1 METSKQVFKS
11 QPLNKLEFPMGSVK
25 RAVAPSWNSGRRP
38 MSTSPQAYPVNLK
51 NRQRR
56 RRTNQPP
63 HPRDWNRYPTER
75 RISSQT
81 FAYDRVP
88 RRNWDHLSCAT
99 RGQLRHAIG
108 LLNGMV
114 RKQDFLLS
122 QIREL
127 KAMLRGYNIT
137 QPKETSPISSDDD
150 FQQIIREVH
159 LEILSNQEMAN
170 ASSPATDIASTNR
183 TDADAVKK
191 EMKLEPGDPDADE
204 RQNKAAE

>member
-1 METSKQVFKS
+1 
-11 QPLNKLEFPMGSVK
+11 
-25 RAVAPSWNSGRRP
+25 
-38 MSTSPQAYPVNLK
+38 
-51 NRQRR
+51 
-56 RRTNQPP
+56 
-63 HPRDWNRYPTER
+63 
-75 RISSQT
+75 
-81 FAYDRVP
+81 
-88 RRNWDHLSCAT
+88 
-99 RGQLRHAIG
+99 
-108 LLNGMV
+108 MV